1 MSTLSSKASSRGAVV
16 EDATARHTIPVI
28 DRMMDVLGR
37 LESRPAGASI
47 TMLTNELRLPRTTV
61 YRILN
66 TLQSH
71 DMVQRDAA
79 GAYRLGR
86 RILTL
91 ASHVASGG
99 TDVDLAALAQPF
111 IDRLAA
117 SVGYSVKL
125 SVVDREGV
133 LVIAVAQGRRDYA
146 LTVTPGQRMPIHAG
160 TAGKLLF
167 AHQTADQQAAWLER
181 PLQAFTNRT
190 ITDPKRLKAEAARI
204 RRAGWSQ
211 DRGESAPSIYAFA
224 APVTDRAGQVAA
236 ALSVPFLLGT
246 EPLEAEALREAAIAT
261 AREISAAMPG

>member
-1 MSTLSSKASSRGAVV
+1 MSTLSSKASSRGSVV
-16 EDATARHTIPVI
+16 GETTARHTIPVI

-37 LESRPAGASI
+37 LEARPAGASI
-47 TMLTNELRLPRTTV
+47 TMLKNELRLPRTTV

-71 DMVQRDAA
+71 DMVQRDAD

-99 TDVDLAALAQPF
+99 ADVDFAAVAQPF

-117 SVGYSVKL
+117 AVGNSVKL
-125 SVVDREGV
+125 SVVDQEGV

-160 TAGKLLF
+160 AAGKLLF
-167 AHQTADQQAAWLER
+167 AHQTPDQQAGWLAR
-181 PLQAFTNRT
+181 PLQVFTNRT

-204 RRAGWSQ
+204 RRVGWSH

-224 APVTDRAGQVAA
+224 APVTDHAGRVVA

-246 EPLEAEALREAAIAT
+246 EPLKMEALREAAIAT

>member
-1 MSTLSSKASSRGAVV
+1 MSTLSSKTSSRGAVV
-16 EDATARHTIPVI
+16 GDSTARHTIPVI

-37 LESRPAGASI
+37 LEARPAGASI

-71 DMVQRDAA
+71 DMVQRDGS

-86 RILTL
+86 RILAL

-99 TDVDLAALAQPF
+99 TDFDLAALAQPF

-117 SVGYSVKL
+117 TVGNSVKL
-125 SVVDREGV
+125 SVVDQEGV

-160 TAGKLLF
+160 AAGKLLF
-167 AHQTADQQAAWLER
+167 AHQTPDQQAGWLAR
-181 PLQAFTNRT
+181 PLQAFTGRT
-190 ITDPKRLKAEAARI
+190 VTDPERLKAEAARI

-224 APVTDRAGQVAA
+224 APVANRAGRVVA

-246 EPLEAEALREAAIAT
+246 EPLKTEALREAAIAT
-261 AREISAAMPG
+261 AREISDAMPG